1 MRLFVGSSASE
12 YLDNKYYDDCKKFLD
27 ELFNAEHDL
36 VFGASD
42 SGIMG
47 LSYDSAINNDRDVL
61 GIYPVVYKDSA
72 KNLECRKM
80 EVASINERTE
90 IIIKNSDV
98 LIFLPGGFGT
108 VYELFTSLECRR
120 AYEFGKPIIIYNSCG
135 YFDKLFE
142 FLELTYDDGFSSR
155 KIMDYYYV
163 CSNARDCLDYI
174 DRYYNVDDV
183 VKKRNRK
190 I

>member
-12 YLDNKYYDDCKKFLD
+12 YVEKKYYDDCKKFLD
-27 ELFNAEHDL
+27 ELFNSEHDL

-47 LSYDSAINNDRDVL
+47 LSYNSAVNNDRDVL
-61 GIYPVVYKDSA
+61 GIYPRVYKYSA

-80 EVASINERTE
+80 ETTTINKRMEM
-90 IIIKNSDV
+90 IIENSDV

-120 AYEFGKPIIIYNSCG
+120 AYEFGKPIIIY
-135 YFDKLFE
+135 
-142 FLELTYDDGFSSR
+142 
-155 KIMDYYYV
+155 KI
-163 CSNARDCLDYI
+163 I
-174 DRYYNVDDV
+174 D
-183 VKKRNRK
+183 
-190 I
+190 